1 MTDLTKPT
9 PQQVLDLELPEND
22 ANAPTVRA
30 YLGTLL
36 MNVWVDGEGFSG
48 KRPFGNSGWQGDFDR
63 AFIRAGWV
71 EGTLDEEGWV
81 DSVDSDQVD
90 ALVRGAIQWLA
101 APVSGI
107 QESNR

>member
-1 MTDLTKPT
+1 MTDLIKPT

-36 MNVWVDGEGFSG
+36 MNVWIDGEGFNG

-71 EGTLDEEGWV
+71 DGTLDEDGYV
-81 DSVDSDQVD
+81 DSIEDEQVD
-90 ALVRGAIQWLA
+90 RLMRDAIKSL
-101 APVSGI
+101 SGI
-107 QESNR
+107 QESETAR